1 MLAITIN
8 YFIKLKENMN
18 KIFKTSHLE
27 VLQELINK
35 KSITPTDAG
44 ALLLIAEYL
53 KEFNSTLKLF
63 GEGEE
68 EVLNLYSVLEND
80 SNRKNLCFAGH
91 TDVVPVGDLAK
102 WKYDPFTAT
111 VEDGVLYGRGAVD
124 MKSSIIAFIAAVEAF
139 LSQGKN
145 FGSISF
151 LLTAGEEGPAKYGT
165 ETMIQWLYDQK
176 IKIDHCIVGEPVSV
190 KSIGDNIKIGAR
202 GSANFI
208 LKIYGKQGHVAYTH
222 MSDNPVKKAN
232 KILTDLHQYNFS
244 HINTIFDRTNVEVT
258 KVYCDSGA
266 ENIVPNSIEMRF
278 NFRYGD
284 DYNYEKLKLIVT
296 DIVRFHADHYKID
309 SRTSGDAAMWLNSN
323 SNFIQLAKD
332 SIEKVTGNK
341 PSANTYGGTSDA
353 RFIRKYCEA
362 IEIGLLGDTAHQI
375 DENVNLNDL
384 DTLSQIYLELIN
396 SYFK

>member
-1 MLAITIN
+1 V
-8 YFIKLKENMN
+8 LK
-18 KIFKTSHLE
+18 
-27 VLQELINK
+27 
-35 KSITPTDAG
+35 
-44 ALLLIAEYL
+44 
-53 KEFNSTLKLF
+53 
-63 GEGEE
+63 
-68 EVLNLYSVLEND
+68 ND
-80 SNRKNLCFAGH
+80 SNGKNLCFAGH
-91 TDVVPVGDLAK
+91 TDVVPVGELAK
-102 WKYDPFTAT
+102 WKYNPFSAT
-111 VEDGVLYGRGAVD
+111 IEDKVLYGRGAVD
-124 MKSSIIAFIAAVEAF
+124 MKSSIVAFIPAVEKF

-151 LLTAGEEGPAKYGT
+151 LLTADEEGQAKYGT
-165 ETMIQWLYDQK
+165 EPMIQWLYDQK

-222 MSDNPVKKAN
+222 MIDNPVKKAN

-244 HINTIFDRTNVEVT
+244 HINTTFDRTNIEVT
-258 KVYCDSGA
+258 KVDCNSGA

-284 DYNYEKLKLIVT
+284 DYNYEKLKSIVE
-296 DIVRFHADHYKID
+296 DIVKKHSDHYEIN
-309 SRTSGDAAMWLNSN
+309 SRTSGDAALWLNTN

-332 SIEKVTGNK
+332 SIEKVTGTM

-375 DENVNLNDL
+375 DENVNLSDL
-384 DTLSQIYLELIN
+384 ETLSKIYFELIN
-396 SYFK
+396 SYFSCD